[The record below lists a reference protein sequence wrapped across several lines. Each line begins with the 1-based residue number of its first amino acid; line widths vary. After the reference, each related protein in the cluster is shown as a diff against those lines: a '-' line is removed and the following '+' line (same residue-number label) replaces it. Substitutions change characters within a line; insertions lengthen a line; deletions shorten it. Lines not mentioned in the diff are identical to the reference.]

1 MLESTQGY
9 QFPDPS
15 SLHERQREEASF
27 AYLIPFV
34 TIIGGLPLPI
44 INLLVCVAYWKYVQ
58 KKSPFVRF
66 HALQSLFTTV
76 PIVLINAGVVY
87 IVVQLAF
94 YDWSYESWMGGYF
107 LAAIVFNLI
116 EFIFN
121 IYAAINARKGKSFL
135 FIGFGAMAYDLVDWD
150 DEEDNQFMPEL

>member
-1 MLESTQGY
+1 MLESIRDY
-9 QFPDPS
+9 DFPDPE

-34 TIIGGLPLPI
+34 TIIAGLPLPI
-44 INLLVCVAYWKYVQ
+44 VNLIVCVLYWNYV
-58 KKSPFVRF
+58 KKKTPFVRF

-76 PIVLINAGVVY
+76 PVVLINAGAVFLVLNILLWDLDY
-87 IVVQLAF
+87 A
-94 YDWSYESWMGGYF
+94 SWMGGYF
-107 LAAIVFNLI
+107 IAAALFNLI

-135 FIGFGAMAYDLVDWD
+135 FIGFGALAYKMTDWE
-150 DEEDNQFMPEL
+150 DERNETF